1 MAAAN
6 GAMVAVVDDDEAVR
20 DSMEFL
26 LQVSGYAVATFDS
39 AAAFL
44 GRPGGHAIA
53 AIVMDHHM
61 PGLTGLQLAAQLRA
75 AGNRVPIL
83 LITGSPSPDI
93 VARAAELGI
102 EKVLEKPPSDG
113 ELLSFVAAHLP

>member
-1 MAAAN
+1 MVAGG
-6 GAMVAVVDDDEAVR
+6 GAMVAVVDDDQAVR

-26 LQVSGYAVATFDS
+26 LQVSGFAVATFDS
-39 AAAFL
+39 ATAFL
-44 GRPGGHAIA
+44 ERSDGPAIA
-53 AIVMDHHM
+53 ALVLDHHM

-75 AGNRVPIL
+75 VGSRMPIL

-93 VARAAELGI
+93 VARAAELGV
-102 EKVLEKPPSDG
+102 EKVLEKPPSEA